1 PPAWLRREIGLRQ
14 VLPRPSDANLKADEV
29 VARTRGLVIIPHT
42 STTVDEAVG
51 IWPEGGWGEAAEA
64 AIDVLGYPALL
75 NKKTEQWASA
85 QPGRPVK
92 DRNVRIFFENALA
105 LVPRL
110 DELEKL
116 RHLDLRMGVWML
128 YQSYIDA
135 LDWNDEW
142 LYDLVK
148 RNRYLRRLSVVLDIR
163 RWHSDELHT
172 EPTITLQRL
181 LGAEAEPSLSDENR
195 TWTKMA
201 DRPKA
206 GYVSIADRT
215 RLRYVSI
222 IMPGVTMWA
231 SPSRVF
237 SCLQS
242 VTTFVLIC
250 NIFDSTVASGVLAY
264 QVAEHFGD
272 TLETLSVIV
281 LSDDQSSISSFYDH
295 SIRNL
300 VPMRDEDDEYDENDG
315 GGNGQSK
322 QGSRSLRSFDECSST
337 VVLPRLKEFHFEG
350 R

>member
-1 PPAWLRREIGLRQ
+1 M
-14 VLPRPSDANLKADEV
+14 
-29 VARTRGLVIIPHT
+29 
-42 STTVDEAVG
+42 
-51 IWPEGGWGEAAEA
+51 WPEGGWGDAEEA
-64 AIDVLGYPALL
+64 AIDLLGYPALL
-75 NKKTEQWASA
+75 NKKTEQWASLH
-85 QPGRPVK
+85 PDRPVK
-92 DRNVRIFFENALA
+92 DQNVRIFFENALA

-110 DELEKL
+110 DELENL

-128 YQSYIDA
+128 YQSYLDA

-163 RWHSDELHT
+163 RWHSDELHSDV
-172 EPTITLQRL
+172 TITLQRL
-181 LGAEAEPSLSDENR
+181 LGAEAEPDISDETT
-195 TWTKMA
+195 TWTNMA

-231 SPSRVF
+231 SPSRVL

-250 NIFDSTVASGVLAY
+250 NMFDSPIASGVLAY
-264 QVAEHFGD
+264 QVAEHFRD

-281 LSDDQSSISSFYDH
+281 LSDDQSSTSSTYDH
-295 SIRNL
+295 SIPNL
-300 VPMRDEDDEYDENDG
+300 IPLADDEDEYDDYDSNSSG
-315 GGNGQSK
+315 KKK
-322 QGSRSLRSFDECSST
+322 QRDCSLESFNSCSST